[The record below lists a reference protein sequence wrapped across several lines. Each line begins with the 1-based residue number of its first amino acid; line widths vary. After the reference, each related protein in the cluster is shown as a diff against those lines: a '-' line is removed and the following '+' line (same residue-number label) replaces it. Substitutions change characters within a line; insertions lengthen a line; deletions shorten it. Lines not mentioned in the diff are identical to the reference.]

1 MIVNFARRL
10 EGSKKKAVV
19 DDPRYDACSRNVYRH
34 EDLKD
39 AVAMTKKRDHF
50 IFTVESVGALE
61 PEDLFTMAIDVL
73 EAKCD
78 YFLKELEIPL
88 SEGKG

>member
-1 MIVNFARRL
+1 MHIVHRL
-10 EGSKKKAVV
+10 DGSKKKAVV
-19 DDPRYDACSRNVYRH
+19 ENARYDACSRNVYRH

-39 AVAMTKKRDHF
+39 AVTMTKKRDHF
-50 IFTVESVGALE
+50 IFTLESVGAIE
-61 PEDLFTMAIDVL
+61 PEDLFTMAIDVM

-88 SEGKG
+88 NEGKG

>member
-1 MIVNFARRL
+1 M
-10 EGSKKKAVV
+10 V

-34 EDLKD
+34 DDLKD
-39 AVAMTKKRDHF
+39 AVTMTKKRDHF
-50 IFTVESVGALE
+50 IFTVESVGAIE

-73 EAKCD
+73 EAKCE

-88 SEGKG
+88 NEGKG